1 MYFNPVQAKPSNRS
15 ELESVKEDIEDYS
28 KKWEQE
34 KMRLQSILNSDTDL
48 VNSEVESK
56 QDKSRRSLGSRSKI
70 THLAILSFL
79 YFQPYQLFSCRS
91 GLSSSK
97 RRR

>member
-1 MYFNPVQAKPSNRS
+1 MYFNPVQAKPSNKS

-56 QDKSRRSLGSRSKI
+56 QGKSRRSVGSTSKI
-70 THLAILSFL
+70 KHLAIRSFL